1 MKNTKQKLII
11 EQVDRKLKVLKPLE
25 MIIVPKNGW
34 VNTIRVAL
42 KMSLKQLGKRMKIT
56 MQSVSEI
63 EKREAAGTIT
73 LNTLNEAA
81 KALNMRLVYGFI
93 PKEDSLEEMI
103 EKRAREIAT
112 EIVLRTSNTMKLE
125 DQENSKDRI
134 SNSIKNKTE
143 ELVDTMPKYLWD

>member
-11 EQVDRKLKVLKPLE
+11 EQVDRKLRVLKPLE

-34 VNTIRVAL
+34 VNTVRVAL

-63 EKREAAGTIT
+63 EKREASGTIT

-93 PKEDSLEEMI
+93 PKENSLEE
-103 EKRAREIAT
+103 
-112 EIVLRTSNTMKLE
+112 
-125 DQENSKDRI
+125 
-134 SNSIKNKTE
+134 
-143 ELVDTMPKYLWD
+143 

>member
-11 EQVDRKLKVLKPLE
+11 EQVDRKLRVLKPLE

-63 EKREAAGTIT
+63 EKREATGTIT
-73 LNTLNEAA
+73 LKTLNEAA
-81 KALNMRLVYGFI
+81 NALNMRLVYGFI
-93 PKEDSLEEMI
+93 PKENSLEEMI

-125 DQENSKDRI
+125 DQENSEDRI
-134 SNSIKNKTE
+134 NNSVKNKTE
-143 ELVDTMPKYLWD
+143 ELIDTMPKYLWD